1 MLPNTVAAELDK
13 YSRRWALV
21 PDADPFL
28 TPTSC
33 LQPVSYQGQPAM
45 LKLAMCDEERRGN
58 AVMAWWNGSGAAARI
73 LARCD
78 DAVVIERAQSAA
90 SLADLART
98 GRDDDAMRIACAVLQ
113 RLHAHA
119 ALGRPPVV
127 ALRDWFAPLTNPSW
141 PDENILRLS
150 AMVAKDL
157 LSASAIDQVVLHGDM
172 HHGNILHFGEQGWLA
187 IDPKGLVGDRTF
199 DYANLLCN
207 PSRTIAVDR
216 FQQRIGILVEAA
228 RLDRHRLLR
237 WTLAWSCLSAL
248 WMMEDGLA
256 PETPLG
262 IAALAASELGLL

>member
-1 MLPNTVAAELDK
+1 MFPQTVAIALDQAL
-13 YSRRWALV
+13 RRWALV
-21 PDADPFL
+21 PDAEPVL

-58 AVMAWWNGSGAAARI
+58 AVMAWWNGSKAAALV
-73 LARCD
+73 LAQGD
-78 DAVVIERAQSAA
+78 DAVVMQRAESAT
-90 SLADLART
+90 SLAQLSRT
-98 GRDDDAMRIACAVLQ
+98 GRDDAAMRIACAVLE

-119 ALGRPPVV
+119 GPGRPPLVS
-127 ALRDWFAPLTNPSW
+127 LRDWFAPLTNPSW
-141 PDENILRLS
+141 PDESILRL
-150 AMVAKDL
+150 AATVAKDL
-157 LSASAIDQVVLHGDM
+157 LSAPAIDQVVLHGDM

-207 PSRTIAVDR
+207 PSRRIAVDR
-216 FQQRIGILVEAA
+216 FHQRIGILVEAA